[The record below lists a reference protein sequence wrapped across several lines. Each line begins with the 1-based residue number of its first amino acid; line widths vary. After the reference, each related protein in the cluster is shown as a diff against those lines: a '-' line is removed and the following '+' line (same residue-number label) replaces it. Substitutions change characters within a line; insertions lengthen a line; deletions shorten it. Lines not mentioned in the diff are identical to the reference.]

1 MSDLSRQEFRKLI
14 REKRNGLSSD
24 TQFQAGLD
32 LVQQF
37 SQLAEI
43 KTAQHIA
50 IYLSA
55 DGELDTKPLIESL
68 WQQGKSIYLPVIHP
82 FSKGQ
87 LLFLHYVNDK
97 QLVYNKYGILE
108 PALDIRYLK
117 PARELDVICTP
128 LVGFDSVGHRLGMG
142 GGYYDRTLSRWFSTG
157 EGAKPIGIAHDCQH
171 VERLPVES
179 WDIPLPKIVTPSQ
192 IWQWEK

>member
-14 REKRNGLSSD
+14 REKRNALSSD

-68 WQQGKSIYLPVIHP
+68 WQQGKSTYLPVIHP

-87 LLFLHYVNDK
+87 LLFLHYVNDE

-108 PALDIRYLK
+108 PALDIRALK
-117 PARELDVICTP
+117 PVRELDVICTP

-142 GGYYDRTLSRWFSTG
+142 GGYYDRTLSHWFSTG

>member
-14 REKRNGLSSD
+14 REKRNALSSD

-87 LLFLHYVNDK
+87 LLFLQYINDE
-97 QLVYNKYGILE
+97 QLVYNRYGILE
-108 PALDIRYLK
+108 PALDIRFLK
-117 PARELDVICTP
+117 PVRELDVICTP

-142 GGYYDRTLSRWFSTG
+142 GGYYDRTLSRWFSTD

>member
-1 MSDLSRQEFRKLI
+1 MQRYSV
-14 REKRNGLSSD
+14 SS
-24 TQFQAGLD
+24 TGRD
-32 LVQQF
+32 LVHQF
-37 SQLAEI
+37 SQLPEI
-43 KTAQHIA
+43 KSAQHIA

-87 LLFLHYVNDK
+87 LLFLQYIDDE
-97 QLVYNKYGILE
+97 QLIYNKYGILE
-108 PALDIRYLK
+108 PALDIRFLK
-117 PARELDVICTP
+117 PVRELDVICTP

-171 VERLPVES
+171 VEHLPVES

-192 IWQWEK
+192 IWDQWEK